1 LETSANVSAQVTE
14 IFNELPKGRLGFLQ
28 KVYFFNQKGFQM
40 AISTNGTVIAR
51 LAGGLYN
58 TVMSNATYLEVASLD
73 PSTLANT
80 LYSRDFAKST
90 DLAVATTLVTNLG
103 LSSVAGL
110 DNWVAAQLTAA
121 GAENKGAKIVSLL
134 NDFAG
139 MSADATY
146 GSFAIAFNTKV
157 DAALAASQ
165 TTGAASSDFD
175 EVGVVVVAGAEF
187 ELTTGWDRG
196 ADFVGTA
203 QDDSFVAGDNDWTTG
218 DTLDGGA
225 GTDTFEVVEVGDLAI
240 PTSATVVNIESADL
254 IATGTVTADTR
265 TWTGLTSLNVQATGT
280 TALTAAATTDVTV
293 TSTLTAANATVT
305 NGDDVTVTASATTGK
320 VTVTNPSGNVVV
332 NYNGSFPNSAD
343 ATLGAS
349 AGTAVTVTGGD
360 TVTVVQKSGASAAL
374 LAATNYTVT
383 QGAVTV
389 TGNSSTTSVSVTQD
403 AIVAAN
409 AGDGSSSLDA
419 VGVAVGAVTI
429 TDVDATGVDKI
440 ATVTLNQFAAST
452 ITSSAL
458 TTLNLTGGTFSSRAG
473 GAVTLDLQSTT
484 TPATTLTIN
493 STGYF
498 GAISGTQAD
507 DYTTININST
517 GTTVAAGLQADLMTT
532 LNFTGSGKTTITSMT
547 TSENA
552 ALVDI
557 NVTGTGGVTLTAAIG
572 AGTDFDGADGND
584 SVVLSASFTKGITM
598 GAGNDTVTYAART
611 TGGSVA
617 AGDGTD
623 IIKMTDAE
631 AATSAG
637 SSAFNTYFTGFETL
651 SISEELD
658 GQTLDLDLI
667 NDVNTVILPAVSGSD
682 GSYDGTNI
690 LSNFN
695 NGGVLQILGDVAD
708 SSATLT
714 ITGVTT
720 SLTVSM
726 TGSDIDAGKIIANT
740 ATSVAL
746 NTADPTTVISANAG
760 AIDLTATSATTLTVS
775 GNNGVAITNNSGNTK
790 ITTFDASGVVSNA
803 ASATVDTSATADT
816 VAELGVSFTS
826 VNATATASVTITGG
840 AGSDTLT
847 GAAAMDTIT
856 GGAGNDTLSGAA
868 GADVISGGAGNDTI
882 SGGAGVDT
890 LTGGDGNDVFMFD
903 ASASDSTADGYDTI
917 TDLSTTDTIIVSG
930 HTIVKTSTAV
940 TGVSGK
946 AAVSVL
952 GVATFTHLT
961 AESYDSL
968 AEKVAL
974 VNAAV
979 TTDDESALFAHDGNT
994 FMFIQ
999 LNTGSEYDV
1008 VVQLTGV
1015 ALPTSNSSYA
1025 AVTASSS
1032 TGLIG
1037 FGS

>member
-1 LETSANVSAQVTE
+1 MS
-14 IFNELPKGRLGFLQ
+14 
-28 KVYFFNQKGFQM
+28 YF
-40 AISTNGTVIAR
+40 A
-51 LAGGLYN
+51 
-58 TVMSNATYLEVASLD
+58 
-73 PSTLANT
+73 
-80 LYSRDFAKST
+80 
-90 DLAVATTLVTNLG
+90 
-103 LSSVAGL
+103 
-110 DNWVAAQLTAA
+110 
-121 GAENKGAKIVSLL
+121 
-134 NDFAG
+134 
-139 MSADATY
+139 
-146 GSFAIAFNTKV
+146 
-157 DAALAASQ
+157 
-165 TTGAASSDFD
+165 TGAAMTAALNALPTSLTGTYKAFDAFYYAANYMGAYAGTLTPVEHFVQVGAARGYKPNADFD
-175 EVGVVVVAGAEF
+175 PAFYASEYDDLDGLDAADLLYHYVTFGLNEGRAGNATLAAYDWADYLAAYPEVAAYVDANLDSFGGSRTNGAIAHYVKFGEDQGFTLPADPVAAEI
-187 ELTTGWDRG
+187 ELTSGWDRG

-203 QDDSFVAGDNDWTTG
+203 ADDAFLAADGTWTTG
-218 DTLDGGA
+218 DAIDGGA
-225 GTDTFEVVEVGDLAI
+225 GADTFEVLKVGNITI
-240 PTSATVVNIESADL
+240 PTSATVANIETVDL
-254 IATGTVTADTR
+254 NATGTVSVDTR
-265 TWTGLTSLNVQATGT
+265 TWTGLSSLNVQATGT
-280 TALTAAATTDVTV
+280 TSLTVAATTDVDAV
-293 TSTLTAANATVT
+293 STLGTSDATVT
-305 NGDDVTVTASATTGK
+305 YGDDVTVTASGSTGK
-320 VTVTNPSGNVVV
+320 VTVTNPAGNVVV
-332 NYNGSFPNSAD
+332 NYTGSFANSAN

-349 AGTAVTVTGGD
+349 GGTAVTVTGGD
-360 TVTVVQKSGASAAL
+360 TVTIVQNSGASAAL

-383 QGAVTV
+383 QGAVEV

-409 AGDGSSSLDA
+409 AGNGSSSLDA

-429 TDVDATGVDKI
+429 TDVDATGADKI

-458 TTLNLTGGTFSSRAG
+458 TTLNLTGGTASGRAA
-473 GAVTLDLQSTT
+473 GALTLDTQSTT
-484 TPATTLTIN
+484 TPATSLTIN
-493 STGYF
+493 STGYI

-507 DYTTININST
+507 DYTSININST
-517 GTTVAAGLQADLMTT
+517 GTTVLAGLEADLMTT

-547 TSENA
+547 TAQNA

-572 AGTDFDGADGND
+572 AGTDFDGGDGND
-584 SVVLSASFTKGITM
+584 TVKLSASFTKGITM

-611 TGGSVA
+611 TGGSVT

-623 IIKMTDAE
+623 TIKMTDAE

-637 SSAFNTYFTGFETL
+637 SASFNTYFTGFETL

-667 NDVNTVILPAVSGSD
+667 NDVSTVILPAYDSVNSN

-708 SSATLT
+708 SAATLT

-720 SLTVSM
+720 SLTVKM
-726 TGSDIDAGKIIANT
+726 TGEDIDAGQIIANT

-746 NTADPTTVISANAG
+746 DTADASIVTSADAG
-760 AIDLTATSATTLTVS
+760 AINLTATSATTLTVS

-803 ASATVDTSATADT
+803 ASATVDTSTTTDSA
-816 VAELGVSFTS
+816 AELGVSFTS
-826 VNATATASVTITGG
+826 VNATTTASVTITGG

-856 GGAGNDTLSGAA
+856 GGAGNDALSGLS
-868 GADVISGGAGNDTI
+868 GADVISGGVGNDTI

-890 LTGGDGNDVFMFD
+890 LTGGDGNDVFVFD
-903 ASASDSTADGYDTI
+903 AGASDSTADGYDTI
-917 TDLSTTDTIIVSG
+917 TDLSTTDTIIVIG

-946 AAVSVL
+946 AAVSAL
-952 GVATFTHLT
+952 GVATFSHLT

-1015 ALPTSNSSYA
+1015 ALPTSSSNYA
-1025 AVTASSS
+1025 ASTASSS